1 MVTYDSAYMQS
12 TGIVTSDEI
21 VFAKKFISGV
31 HMYAKT
37 IGSLHII
44 KMNISDSAMNYQKCL
59 LVPDIVRVCNI
70 FVKMDI
76 FL

>member
-31 HMYAKT
+31 CMQKT

-44 KMNISDSAMNYQKCL
+44 KMNISDSAMNFQKCI